1 MKRGNAGREAL
12 IQMVIIL
19 PVIAALAFW
28 QRDFIKAIYFH
39 GQASSLGLV
48 LNAVIVGLFVVGI
61 IKLIISFLVYSRE
74 ERNILLFV
82 KSRQQGSERLA
93 RKIDEDSLIGERF
106 MRIRDLHE
114 RNVPINHGIIS
125 SIMMAEAGRN
135 LNFPRFVNNILI
147 LAGVFGTIISLLLA
161 LAGASDVLDSVSGE
175 GMELV
180 LHGMNTALTT
190 TATAI
195 VAYFIYTYFFHK
207 LLSVHST
214 VFARLED
221 AVLTY
226 VVPEFAYDSDT
237 TNRQIF
243 EVVGELAK
251 AVQTLRADT
260 DGIAISLEKMS
271 DWSDKQNEQLN
282 KLGLQLENMTVLLA
296 KGFRIDV

>member
-1 MKRGNAGREAL
+1 MRKSNAGREAL
-12 IQMVIIL
+12 IQMAIIL
-19 PVIAALAFW
+19 PVVAGLIFW
-28 QRDFIKAIYFH
+28 QRDFIQQIYFH
-39 GQASSLGLV
+39 GQTSSLGNI
-48 LNAVIVGLFVVGI
+48 LNAIIVGLFLIGV
-61 IKLIISFLVYSRE
+61 IKLIMSFLVYARE
-74 ERNILLFV
+74 EKNIQLFV
-82 KSRQQGSERLA
+82 KSRQQGSEKLA

-114 RNVPINHGIIS
+114 RNVPINHGVIS

-207 LLSVHST
+207 LLSVHAT

-226 VVPEFAYDSDT
+226 IVPEFSFDEDT
-237 TNRQIF
+237 NNRKVH
-243 EVVGELAK
+243 ELVGELAR

-260 DGIAISLEKMS
+260 DGIAASLQKMS

-282 KLGLQLENMTVLLA
+282 LLSLQLENMTVLLA